1 MRSLSHNGR
10 FVVRPGIA
18 CHGRYGEPE
27 TGAPAFLRLDAD
39 MPAHLLDDALR
50 DRKPQPGALR
60 KAVEFDETVENSAQM
75 LFGDAFS
82 RILDVEQQV
91 PDLPAVAQRDGAL
104 LGEFHRIVDK
114 IGDDLQQPV
123 LVSDDAALRLM
134 VAEKQFDGPVLHL
147 EAQRTHRLLA
157 HAVDVDHTVIELER
171 SGLDLRKVED
181 I

>member
-1 MRSLSHNGR
+1 
-10 FVVRPGIA
+10 
-18 CHGRYGEPE
+18 
-27 TGAPAFLRLDAD
+27 
-39 MPAHLLDDALR
+39 
-50 DRKPQPGALR
+50 
-60 KAVEFDETVENSAQM
+60 M

-91 PDLPAVAQRDGAL
+91 PGLPAVAQRDGAL
-104 LGEFHRIVDK
+104 LGEFHRIVDEV
-114 IGDDLQQPV
+114 GDDLQQPV

-134 VAEKQFDGPVLHL
+134 VAEKQFDGLVLYL
-147 EAQRTHRLLA
+147 EAQRSHRLLA